1 MTREETGCVMYE
13 FQDDKKGQTHMSAN
27 IGETSRDVI
36 SIVVRVVGLF
46 LLFVGMW
53 VAIQV
58 IHEALD
64 LYRNPGKIERLAVA
78 IEKGSNI
85 DKSIAPLKE
94 SLESEEDDDTFSS
107 AQTRVDDTT
116 SHNILKKEFR
126 LSYFIAWVIAILLL
140 LLIARIA
147 LMAIKTGG
155 ELALYDAQIKRF
167 AKTLLNESRRQNNH
181 EQ

>member
-1 MTREETGCVMYE
+1 MYE
-13 FQDDKKGQTHMSAN
+13 FQDDEKGQTHMSSN
-27 IGETSRDVI
+27 IDETGRNVI

-64 LYRNPGKIERLAVA
+64 LYHNPGNIERLAVA
-78 IEKGSNI
+78 IEQGSNI

-94 SLESEEDDDTFSS
+94 SLESEEDDDTYSS

-116 SHNILKKEFR
+116 SHDASKDEFR

-167 AKTLLNESRRQNNH
+167 ARTLVNESRRQSNR